1 MGRLP
6 TGVSHVSEDRSFG
19 SEGATR
25 PAPAGGP
32 GGAAN
37 RPLRLLLVE
46 DSDDDAALITHELRR
61 GGYRPSC
68 VRVQTEEEF
77 RSALASQDW
86 EVIISDYALP
96 GYSGLRALADL
107 KASGKDIPFILVSG
121 TIGEAGAVSAMKAG
135 AHDYVLKG
143 DLSRLPVAVE
153 REVREMAVRAE
164 QVRMRERLMISER
177 MASAGTLAAGVAH
190 EINNP
195 LAIAMTNLEFVS
207 EALARV
213 IADAREP
220 RRRRAPAGE
229 WDGVEELGT
238 LDEAV
243 RDTREALV
251 RMRDIVR
258 DVKLFSRPQ
267 DDKTEAV
274 DLQRVIE
281 SSIRMAWNEIR
292 HRARVVKAYG
302 VVPMVNANESR
313 LGQVL
318 LNLIVNAAQAMSDGH
333 ADGNELRIATRTA
346 SDGRAI
352 VEVSDTGP
360 GIPREI
366 LDRIFDPFFTTKPVG
381 VGTGLGLA
389 ICHRI
394 VSELGGLI
402 EVDSVVGKGTRFRL
416 VLPEARDSQN
426 VKVKTLRPTSGP
438 RARVLVVDDEPA
450 MGRALQRTLREH
462 LDVVAL
468 TSAREAHAL
477 IAGGERFEVI
487 LSDVMMPEMSGMDLH
502 HALMR
507 IAPEQAQR
515 MIFVTGGAFTAAAHE
530 FLDRVPN
537 PRIEKPVEA
546 TNLLAMVAG
555 FTSPKTQ

>member
-1 MGRLP
+1 
-6 TGVSHVSEDRSFG
+6 V
-19 SEGATR
+19 
-25 PAPAGGP
+25 
-32 GGAAN
+32 N

-61 GGYRPSC
+61 GGYKAAC
-68 VRVQTEEEF
+68 LRVETREAF
-77 RSALASQDW
+77 RSALASREWD
-86 EVIISDYALP
+86 IIVSDYALP
-96 GYSGLRALADL
+96 GYSGLQALADL
-107 KASGKDIPFILVSG
+107 QATGKDIAFILVSG
-121 TIGEAGAVSAMKAG
+121 TVGEAGAVAAMKAG

-143 DLSRLPVAVE
+143 DLSRLPLAVE
-153 REVREMAVRAE
+153 REVREMGVRAE
-164 QVRMRERLMISER
+164 QARMRERLVISER

-207 EALARV
+207 ETLARV
-213 IADAREP
+213 TSDAREP
-220 RRRRAPAGE
+220 TGRRLTVAE
-229 WDGVEELGT
+229 WGGVGQLGT

-251 RMRDIVR
+251 RMRDIVK
-258 DVKLFSRPQ
+258 DVKLFSRPHEE
-267 DDKTEAV
+267 KTEAV
-274 DLQRVIE
+274 DVHRVIE

-292 HRARVVKAYG
+292 HRARVVK
-302 VVPMVNANESR
+302 VFDPVPLVNANESR

-318 LNLIVNAAQAMSDGH
+318 LNLIVNAAQAMAEGH
-333 ADGNELRIATRTA
+333 ADQNQLRIVTRT
-346 SDGRAI
+346 SDDGRAVI
-352 VEVSDTGP
+352 EVSDTGA
-360 GIPREI
+360 GIAREN
-366 LDRIFDPFFTTKPVG
+366 LGRIFDPFFTTKPIG

-394 VSELGGLI
+394 VMELGGLI
-402 EVDSVVGKGTRFRL
+402 EVESAVGSGTLFR
-416 VLPEARDSQN
+416 VLLPAARDSQS
-426 VKVKTLRPTSGP
+426 VKAKTVRPTSGP

-468 TSAREAHAL
+468 TSAREAL
-477 IAGGERFEVI
+477 ERITSGERFDVI
-487 LSDVMMPEMSGMDLH
+487 LSDVMMPEVSGMELYQS
-502 HALMR
+502 LQR
-507 IAPEQAQR
+507 VAPEQAQR
-515 MIFVTGGAFTAAAHE
+515 MIFVTGGAFTATARE

-555 FTSPKTQ
+555 LTYPHST